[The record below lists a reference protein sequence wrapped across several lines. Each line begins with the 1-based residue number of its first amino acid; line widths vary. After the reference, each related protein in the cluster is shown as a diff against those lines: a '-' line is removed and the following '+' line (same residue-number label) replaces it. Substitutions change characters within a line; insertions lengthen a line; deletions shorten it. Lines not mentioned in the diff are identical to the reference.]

1 MFLKVVLFL
10 EEVEKFYEEKKLEE
24 LDFKELENLSV
35 EIDNIKEFFDD
46 K

>member
-1 MFLKVVLFL
+1 MFLKVVEFL
-10 EEVEKFYEEKKLEE
+10 EEVEKFYEKNKLEE
-24 LDFKELENLSV
+24 LDFNKLENLSV